1 MSDLK
6 KIKVIVKNYNVQAEG
21 DLDALYSRVRLE
33 DEKGQT
39 FYFK

>member
-6 KIKVIVKNYNVQAEG
+6 KIKVVVKNYDVQGSG

-33 DEKGQT
+33 DE
-39 FYFK
+39 